1 MLNVIIT
8 YISQCDISSS
18 YLQLNTSSIGY
29 LWKVRFRNVFLP
41 DAAQQV
47 LENPTQTT
55 DTSSDFANSISQAI
69 QSLNAGAEGLQAP
82 INEEELM
89 KMFTAGE
96 GSGQENNLLPFM
108 QGKKNDQNVLFLVY
122 FEFLLKIQSIFHVF
136 RGWEHGDQF

>member
-1 MLNVIIT
+1 M
-8 YISQCDISSS
+8 
-18 YLQLNTSSIGY
+18 
-29 LWKVRFRNVFLP
+29 
-41 DAAQQV
+41 

-108 QGKKNDQNVLFLVY
+108 QGKKNYQDVKNTKHFSYLQLLRTWRSILVY
-122 FEFLLKIQSIFHVF
+122 CYIKSKTNKFYALPHHNNDRLVKNSYF
-136 RGWEHGDQF
+136 